1 MKSKVSNKNKFLRI
15 LALPWK
21 ILIKTRDCYVNNMIN
36 FAVVNPQTLPRSY
49 STSHVNNL
57 SLRSINNYESEDY
70 KELVRAAS
78 CRRSMRDINLDLNF
92 VMQQQIRQQISSRK
106 LVMERSCSVGMARI
120 DE

>member
-15 LALPWK
+15 LALPWTV
-21 ILIKTRDCYVNNMIN
+21 LIKTRDCYVNNMIN

-49 STSHVNNL
+49 STSHINNL

-78 CRRSMRDINLDLNF
+78 CRDINLDLSF
-92 VMQQQIRQQISSRK
+92 VMQQQIRQQMSSRK
-106 LVMERSCSVGMARI
+106 LVMKRSCSVVMARI